1 MLEKIVVLG
10 AGESGVGAALLAQA
24 KGKTVFVSD
33 FGQIQ
38 DVYQQELDE
47 NGIRF
52 EQGQH
57 TEEEVLSASEIVKS
71 PGIPDTAPIVQ
82 KAREKGINVVSEI
95 EFASR
100 YTDAKFVCITGSN
113 GKTTTTLLAYHLIES
128 AGFHVGLAGNIGTS
142 LAKQVIEDDF
152 DYVVVELSSFQLDG
166 MYDFK
171 AHIAVLLNI
180 TPDHLDRYD
189 YDFQKYVDSKFR
201 ITRNQT
207 FDDYLITFVDDEVI
221 REELSK
227 RNTKG
232 FNLAVSL
239 KDRMLNGSYVSNDRL
254 MFNIHNHITRVFN
267 IDVAELPLSGRHN
280 QINIMS
286 AVMAALAAGVP
297 ENVIKRS
304 LSRFENV
311 EHRLEDIGEV
321 NGLKFIN
328 DSKAT
333 NVDAVKYA
341 LDSFDDPIIWV
352 AGGVDKGNDYKEI
365 QELVYEKVKAIVCI
379 GTDNQKIIEF
389 FGEEVPM
396 ILEVSSMEEAVSMSH
411 EMGTEGD
418 VVLLSPACASFDRF
432 NNYEDRGHKFKEAV
446 NASGKG
452 VSEINFLSL

>member
-24 KGKTVFVSD
+24 KGKAVFVSD
-33 FGQIQ
+33 FGQVQ

-57 TEEEVLSASEIVKS
+57 TEEEILSASEIVKS
-71 PGIPDTAPIVQ
+71 PGIPDSAPIVQ
-82 KAREKGINVVSEI
+82 KAIKKGIKVVSEI
-95 EFASR
+95 EFAAR
-100 YTDAKFVCITGSN
+100 YTDAKFVCVTGSN

-128 AGFHVGLAGNIGTS
+128 AGFNVGLAGNIGTS
-142 LAKQVIEDDF
+142 LAKQVIDDDF

-239 KDRMLNGSYVSNDRL
+239 KDRMLNGSYVSTDRL

-267 IDVAELPLSGRHN
+267 IEVEDLPLSGKHN

-304 LSRFENV
+304 LESFENV
-311 EHRLEDIGEV
+311 EHRLEDIGQV
-321 NGLKFIN
+321 FGLQFIN

-352 AGGVDKGNDYKEI
+352 AGGVDKGNDYKQIE
-365 QELVYEKVKAIVCI
+365 ELVYEKVKAIICI
-379 GTDNQKIIEF
+379 GTDNQKIIDS

-396 ILEVSSMEEAVSMSH
+396 ILEVASMEEAVSMSH
-411 EMGTEGD
+411 EMGVEGD

-432 NNYEDRGHKFKEAV
+432 KNYEDRGEQFKEAV
-446 NASGKG
+446 KNSGKG
-452 VSEINFLSL
+452 ISEINFLSL